1 MKKVSVIILG
11 LLVSSLTYGQPCK
24 LLTDTFREA
33 DKLRNGKGESQR
45 FRFSENQLD
54 QVKLMP
60 GLEKPVIG
68 LKSLQKT
75 LDQDYQSYLQ
85 GLFWQLDEKLAAH
98 QVEEVKKECP
108 ETSFK
113 VYEDEVLFYKSKYRV
128 YDEKIDKGLKRNGN

>member
-1 MKKVSVIILG
+1 MKNVRLLILG
-11 LLVSSLTYGQPCK
+11 LLTSSISHGQPCK

-33 DKLRNGKGESQR
+33 EKLRNGKEEFQR

-54 QVKLMP
+54 QVRLIP
-60 GLEKPVIG
+60 GLEKPVTV

-75 LDQDYQSYLQ
+75 LDQDYQSFLQ
-85 GLFWQLDEKLAAH
+85 NLFWQLDEKLATH
-98 QVEEVKKECP
+98 QVEEAKKECP

-128 YDEKIDKGLKRNGN
+128 YDEKTDKGLKRN

>member
-1 MKKVSVIILG
+1 MKKVRFVILG
-11 LLVSSLTYGQPCK
+11 LLASSFSYGQPCK

-33 DKLRNGKGESQR
+33 DKLRNGKDGFQR

-54 QVKLMP
+54 QVKLIP
-60 GLEKPVIG
+60 GLEKPVES

-85 GLFWQLDEKLAAH
+85 SLFWQLDEKLASH
-98 QVEEVKKECP
+98 QVEEIKKECP

-113 VYEDEVLFYKSKYRV
+113 VYEDEVFYYKSKYRA
-128 YDEKIDKGLKRNGN
+128 YDEKIDKGLKKN

>member
-1 MKKVSVIILG
+1 MKKVRYIILG
-11 LLVSSLTYGQPCK
+11 LLTTSFSYGQPCK

-33 DKLRNGKGESQR
+33 DKLRNGKDEFQR

-54 QVKLMP
+54 QVKLIP

-75 LDQDYQSYLQ
+75 LDQDYQSYMQ

-113 VYEDEVLFYKSKYRV
+113 VYEDEVLFYKSKYRA
-128 YDEKIDKGLKRNGN
+128 YDEKIDKGLKKN